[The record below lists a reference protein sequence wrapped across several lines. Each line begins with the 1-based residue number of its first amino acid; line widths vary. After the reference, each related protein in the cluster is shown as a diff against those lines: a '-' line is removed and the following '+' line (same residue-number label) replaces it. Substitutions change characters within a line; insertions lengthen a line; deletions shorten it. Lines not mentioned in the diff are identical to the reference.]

1 MVSPT
6 RQATVFVV
14 EHDDAVRD
22 ALTTSLASAGF
33 AAKAFHSA
41 AHFVQGYR
49 STGRA
54 CLVIELEL
62 PEIEVLLGMLSS
74 TTGDLPLIVT
84 SRRLLVRRLP
94 DELAGCVGLL
104 QKPFGRDELMSLVRV
119 ALRLRLDGLNT

>member
-33 AAKAFHSA
+33 AAKAFQSA
-41 AHFVQGYR
+41 AHFVQSYR

-74 TTGDLPLIVT
+74 TGDLPLIVT
-84 SRRLLVRRLP
+84 SRRLHVRRLP

-104 QKPFGRDELMSLVRV
+104 QKPFGRDELMNLVRV
-119 ALRLRLDGLNT
+119 ALRLRLDAPDT